1 MRIPEVKA
9 AGHRAARVVGVA
21 VDLHV
26 VREEMAKVPEQLQVV
41 LASRRAPHLGRVAQ
55 VRIAGRDNVLR
66 PRALHAAAGRR
77 GLAILKAEV
86 RKPARA
92 ERQAGIP
99 GHRERLPTA
108 ADPVTRMLDVAE
120 DTRPAGGRVA
130 RVRIAEGAGAK
141 LQTAARGGIL
151 EQEVHD
157 AGDRIRAVL
166 CRRAVAQHFGLPNGN
181 PGDHGEIRALRA
193 VRDAVPEPGNDRCA
207 VAALAVDQDQ
217 RVIGC
222 QVAQVRRPDDGRR
235 VADWLNADVERG
247 DDGPQLLGQVRTA
260 LADEILVADDIDRH
274 GRGGHRP
281 GLGAGP
287 DDDHLL
293 GTPDRHLHVEGD
305 RGAAAHL
312 HHLRGRGEAGEGER
326 HVVRPRDKSA
336 ERELAGPVGD
346 GHLRAPR
353 RGLRF
358 HGDAGE
364 NAARRVGDRPGDRR
378 VLGAGHAGRKHADG
392 KHQDQRKACLSVA
405 TQFHHRAVLVA
416 RGFIGHTKNP

>member
-1 MRIPEVKA
+1 
-9 AGHRAARVVGVA
+9 
-21 VDLHV
+21 
-26 VREEMAKVPEQLQVV
+26 
-41 LASRRAPHLGRVAQ
+41 
-55 VRIAGRDNVLR
+55 
-66 PRALHAAAGRR
+66 
-77 GLAILKAEV
+77 
-86 RKPARA
+86 
-92 ERQAGIP
+92 
-99 GHRERLPTA
+99 
-108 ADPVTRMLDVAE
+108 MLM
-120 DTRPAGGRVA
+120 
-130 RVRIAEGAGAK
+130 
-141 LQTAARGGIL
+141 
-151 EQEVHD
+151 
-157 AGDRIRAVL
+157 
-166 CRRAVAQHFGLPNGN
+166 
-181 PGDHGEIRALRA
+181 
-193 VRDAVPEPGNDRCA
+193 
-207 VAALAVDQDQ
+207 
-217 RVIGC
+217 
-222 QVAQVRRPDDGRR
+222 
-235 VADWLNADVERG
+235 LNEG

-353 RGLRF
+353 RVLRF

-364 NAARRVGDRPGDRR
+364 KAARRVGDRPGDRR

-405 TQFHHRAVLVA
+405 TQFHPRAVLVA
-416 RGFIGHTKNP
+416 RGFIGHITIRVKGTTRAPHLA